1 TVQLGPIFAAA
12 VTATIMCAVTGGVF
26 MWRCRRRKAQANKEV
41 ENDISLCGVPSSRRD
56 YVRQE
61 SSRTI
66 AATPLRRDDVRQ
78 ESSRTIV
85 ATPLRRDYVRQES
98 SRTIAA
104 TPLRRDSNNGRAS
117 SSDPNQG
124 LEDRKGNRVGDM
136 ERDRD
141 KDGHY
146 SDHRDTMVPVET
158 LNSYIRQHATD
169 SHFQE
174 EFSSIPMV
182 TSSPQTVGLSP
193 QNVKKNRYKNII
205 PYDTTRVLLQRD
217 EKKNQSDY
225 INASY
230 VKTISTLPMWK
241 SVTDY
246 INASY
251 VKGYYASELF
261 IASQAPSERT
271 LTDFVRMIW
280 EQRVDK
286 VVMLTKLFE
295 EGK

>member
-41 ENDISLCGVPSSRRD
+41 ENDISLCGVPSSG
-56 YVRQE
+56 
-61 SSRTI
+61 
-66 AATPLRRDDVRQ
+66 
-78 ESSRTIV
+78 
-85 ATPLRRDYVRQES
+85 RDYVRQES

-136 ERDRD
+136 ERDRNE
-141 KDGHY
+141 DGHY

-230 VKTISTLPMWK
+230 VK
-241 SVTDY
+241 
-246 INASY
+246 
-251 VKGYYASELF
+251 GYYASELF

-280 EQRVDK
+280 EQRVDR